1 MGTPTRDTLRRAT
14 HRNQEHTRLPQG
26 RILLLQGH
34 ILLHLGHTH
43 HNMGTLS
50 QVATHLKVDIL
61 LQATPAHLTRVMGA
75 ATPGA
80 TWGRGQ
86 C

>member
-1 MGTPTRDTLRRAT
+1 MGTPRRDTLRRAT
-14 HRNQEHTRLPQG
+14 HRNQEHTHLPQG
-26 RILLLQGH
+26 RILLH
-34 ILLHLGHTH
+34 PAHTH

-50 QVATHLKVDIL
+50 RVATQLKVDIL